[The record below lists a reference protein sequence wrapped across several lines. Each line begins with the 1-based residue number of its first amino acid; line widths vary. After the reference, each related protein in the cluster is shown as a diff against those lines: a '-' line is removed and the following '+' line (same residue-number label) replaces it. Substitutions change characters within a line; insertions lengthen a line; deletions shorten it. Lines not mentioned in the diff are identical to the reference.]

1 MPIYE
6 YYCYDCRKRVSVFF
20 RTFSAAESGDAACP
34 TCEGARLYRLVS
46 RVSVVKSEESRMEG
60 LADDASLMAGLES
73 EDPRALAHFMRRM
86 SNETGEP
93 LDPEMTEVLNRL
105 ESGESPEDI
114 EAALP
119 DDFGGGGDLGG
130 MGGMGGGL
138 PPGLPP
144 M

>member
-1 MPIYE
+1 
-6 YYCYDCRKRVSVFF
+6 
-20 RTFSAAESGDAACP
+20 
-34 TCEGARLYRLVS
+34 
-46 RVSVVKSEESRMEG
+46 VVKSEESRMEG